1 MNSHTIASVFVGGT
15 LLLINV
21 YSLIYLFIFKLCLNL
36 QETIVRSHINISHVK
51 FYKVLIYFYL
61 EKMVVARFLTV
72 NVFFPQS
79 V

>member
-1 MNSHTIASVFVGGT
+1 MFIR
-15 LLLINV
+15 
-21 YSLIYLFIFKLCLNL
+21 LFIYFFLLLCLNL
-36 QETIVRSHINISHVK
+36 QETIVRSHVNISHVK

-61 EKMVVARFLTV
+61 EKMIVARFLTV

>member
-51 FYKVLIYFYL
+51 FYRVLIYFYL

>member
-21 YSLIYLFIFKLCLNL
+21 YSLIYLFFLHLCLNL